1 MGSLSLLPGVLGQI
15 KFGDA
20 VSIALDIII
29 VFFIVYRVLLL
40 IRGTRTVQVL
50 TGIGVFSLAYFLS
63 DRFNLYVVNFLLRQF
78 FDYVFLI
85 LVIIFQDEIRRALA
99 TLGRNP
105 FSGNAAKTLSVQ
117 VIEVVVQACQVLATK
132 KTGAIIVLERHQGLK
147 NYTEGAT
154 SMDAQLSAELLVSIF
169 QATSP
174 IHDGAAIIREGK
186 ILAAGCFFPVTLDS
200 GMDKNL
206 GTRHRAAMAISEET
220 DAVAVVVSEER
231 GEVSVAERGQLKRD
245 LSPGKLRSALFRAFE
260 IEKIRE
266 NTESGGAN

>member
-1 MGSLSLLPGVLGQI
+1 
-15 KFGDA
+15 
-20 VSIALDIII
+20 
-29 VFFIVYRVLLL
+29 
-40 IRGTRTVQVL
+40 
-50 TGIGVFSLAYFLS
+50 
-63 DRFNLYVVNFLLRQF
+63 
-78 FDYVFLI
+78 
-85 LVIIFQDEIRRALA
+85 
-99 TLGRNP
+99 
-105 FSGNAAKTLSVQ
+105 
-117 VIEVVVQACQVLATK
+117 
-132 KTGAIIVLERHQGLK
+132 
-147 NYTEGAT
+147 
-154 SMDAQLSAELLVSIF
+154 MDAQLSAELLVSIF

>member
-1 MGSLSLLPGVLGQI
+1 MGSLTLLPSVLSQI
-15 KFGDA
+15 RFQDA
-20 VSIALDIII
+20 LGIVVDITI
-29 VFFIVYRVLLL
+29 VFFIVYRILLL

-50 TGIGVFSLAYFLS
+50 SGIGIFALGYFLS

-105 FSGNAAKTLSVQ
+105 FAVGSGREAGA
-117 VIEVVVQACQVLATK
+117 QVLDEIIKAAGALASK
-132 KTGAIIVLERHQGLK
+132 KTGAIIVIERHHGLK

-154 SMDAQLSAELLVSIF
+154 QIEAQVTAELLVSIF
-169 QATSP
+169 QSTSP
-174 IHDGAAIIREGK
+174 IHDGAVIVRDGK
-186 ILAAGCFFPVTLDS
+186 ILAAGCFFPLTLDS

-206 GTRHRAAMAISEET
+206 GTRHRAAMAITEET

-231 GEVSVAERGQLKRD
+231 GEISIGEKGTLKRD
-245 LSPGKLRSALFRAFE
+245 LSPNQLRTALFKAFGLE
-260 IEKIRE
+260 RVRE
-266 NTESGGAN
+266 STASGGRV